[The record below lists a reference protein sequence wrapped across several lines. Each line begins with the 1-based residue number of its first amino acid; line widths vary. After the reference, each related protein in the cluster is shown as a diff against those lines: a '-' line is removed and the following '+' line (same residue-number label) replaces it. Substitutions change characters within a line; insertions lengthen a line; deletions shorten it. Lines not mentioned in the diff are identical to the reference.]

1 MEIKKQEFEEK
12 ILIELSGEIDGSN
25 VDEFELAM
33 KEAYGK
39 EKDIEVDLT
48 ELEYISS
55 AGLRV
60 FLITEKQIKQ
70 VGHKMI
76 IKNVSD
82 EIMDIFTVTGF
93 VKLLDIER

>member
-1 MEIKKQEFEEK
+1 MEIKKQELEEK
-12 ILIELSGEIDGSN
+12 MLIELTGEIDGSN
-25 VDEFELAM
+25 VEDFELAM
-33 KEAYGK
+33 RDASGK
-39 EKDIEVDLT
+39 GKDIEVDL
-48 ELEYISS
+48 EKLEYISS

-70 VGHKMI
+70 DGHKMI
-76 IKNVSD
+76 IKNVGD